1 VNSEIKIIFLFRKGV
16 IVVKKREE
24 QGGTGK
30 VELQVSLDAYKAL
43 VLAYPELSSVKQL
56 LENTRQGVII
66 LTGSRTVDVT
76 LALFTSMLKGDMV
89 TAWRD
94 AYDLVDINE
103 LLQDARL
110 ISLPAM
116 WEAPIATVIM
126 GGKVITAGLRRVYI
140 ILSSDNIQGF
150 IVFGQPS
157 VGLLANDREGGTLF
171 FGFKGVN
178 DKGSK
183 EVILEKAQYSNKDV
197 VVDTWGVMPSWDKLI
212 ATL

>member
-1 VNSEIKIIFLFRKGV
+1 M
-16 IVVKKREE
+16 VVKKAQETREVKLE
-24 QGGTGK
+24 VK
-30 VELQVSLDAYKAL
+30 LDQFKDL
-43 VLAYPELSSVKQL
+43 LLAYPELSGVKQV

-66 LTGSRTVDVT
+66 LTGARTVDVT
-76 LALFTSMLKGDMV
+76 LALFTSMLKGEVV

-110 ISLPAM
+110 IALPAM

-126 GGKVITAGLRRVYI
+126 SGKVITAGLRRVYI
-140 ILSSDNIQGF
+140 ILSSDNVTGF

-157 VGLLANDREGGTLF
+157 IGLIVLDRENDALF
-171 FGFKGVN
+171 FGFKGIN
-178 DKGSK
+178 DKGNK

-197 VVDTWGVMPSWDKLI
+197 AIDSWGVMPNWKQII

>member
-1 VNSEIKIIFLFRKGV
+1 
-16 IVVKKREE
+16 VVKKTQE
-24 QGGTGK
+24 TGEVK
-30 VELQVSLDAYKAL
+30 LEVKLDQFKDL
-43 VLAYPELSSVKQL
+43 LLAYPELSGVKQV
-56 LENTRQGVII
+56 LENTRQGVIM
-66 LTGSRTVDVT
+66 LTGTRTVDVT
-76 LALFTSMLKGDMV
+76 LALFTSMLKGDTV

-110 ISLPAM
+110 IALPAM

-126 GGKVITAGLRRVYI
+126 SGKVITAGLRRVYI
-140 ILSSDNIQGF
+140 ILTSDNVTGF

-183 EVILEKAQYSNKDV
+183 EIILEKAHYTNKDV
-197 VVDTWGVMPSWDKLI
+197 VVDSWGIMPNWKQII

>member
-1 VNSEIKIIFLFRKGV
+1 VNSEIKIILCLAGWAT
-16 IVVKKREE
+16 VVKKREE
-24 QGGTGK
+24 QGGAGK
-30 VELQVSLDAYKAL
+30 VELQVSLDAYKDL
-43 VLAYPELSSVKQL
+43 VLAYPDLSKVKQL
-56 LENTRQGVII
+56 LESTRQGVII

-76 LALFTSMLKGDMV
+76 LALFTSMLKNDVV

-94 AYDLVDINE
+94 AYDLVDIKE

-126 GGKVITAGLRRVYI
+126 SGKVITAGLRRVYI
-140 ILSSDNIQGF
+140 ILTSDNVTGF

-178 DKGSK
+178 EKGSK
-183 EVILEKAQYSNKDV
+183 EMILEKAQYSNKDV
-197 VVDTWGVMPSWDKLI
+197 VVDTWGVMPTWDRLI

>member
-1 VNSEIKIIFLFRKGV
+1 MVKRK
-16 IVVKKREE
+16 EE
-24 QGGTGK
+24 QGGAGK
-30 VELQVSLDAYKAL
+30 VELQVSLDAYKDL
-43 VLAYPELSSVKQL
+43 VLAYPDLSKVKQL

-76 LALFTSMLKGDMV
+76 LALFTSMLKNDVV

-116 WEAPIATVIM
+116 WELPVATVIM
-126 GGKVITAGLRRVYI
+126 SGKVITAGLRRVYI
-140 ILSSDNIQGF
+140 VLSSDGVTGF

-157 VGLLANDREGGTLF
+157 IGLIVLDRENDALF

-183 EVILEKAQYSNKDV
+183 EIILEKAHYANKDV
-197 VVDTWGVMPSWDKLI
+197 AIDSWGVMPTWDKLI

>member
-1 VNSEIKIIFLFRKGV
+1 M
-16 IVVKKREE
+16 VVKKAQETREVKLE
-24 QGGTGK
+24 VK
-30 VELQVSLDAYKAL
+30 LDQFKDL
-43 VLAYPELSSVKQL
+43 LLAYPELSGVKQV

-66 LTGSRTVDVT
+66 LTGARTVDVT
-76 LALFTSMLKGDMV
+76 LALFTSMLKGDTV

-110 ISLPAM
+110 IALPAM

-126 GGKVITAGLRRVYI
+126 SGKVITAGLRRVYI
-140 ILSSDNIQGF
+140 ILSSDNVTGF
-150 IVFGQPS
+150 IAFGQPS

-178 DKGSK
+178 DKGNR

-197 VVDTWGVMPSWDKLI
+197 VVDTWGVMPSWDRLI

>member
-1 VNSEIKIIFLFRKGV
+1 M
-16 IVVKKREE
+16 VVKKAQETREVKLE
-24 QGGTGK
+24 VK
-30 VELQVSLDAYKAL
+30 LDQFKDL
-43 VLAYPELSSVKQL
+43 LLAYPELSGVKQV

-66 LTGSRTVDVT
+66 LTGARTVDVT
-76 LALFTSMLKGDMV
+76 LALFTSMLKGDTV

-110 ISLPAM
+110 IALPAM

-126 GGKVITAGLRRVYI
+126 SGKVITAGLRRVYI
-140 ILSSDNIQGF
+140 ILSSDNTQGF

-157 VGLLANDREGGTLF
+157 IGLIVLDRENDALF
-171 FGFKGVN
+171 FGFKGIN
-178 DKGSK
+178 DKGNK

-197 VVDTWGVMPSWDKLI
+197 AIDSWGVMPNWKQII

>member
-1 VNSEIKIIFLFRKGV
+1 M
-16 IVVKKREE
+16 VKKTQETREVKLE
-24 QGGTGK
+24 VK
-30 VELQVSLDAYKAL
+30 LDQFKDL
-43 VLAYPELSSVKQL
+43 LLAYPELSRVKQL

-66 LTGSRTVDVT
+66 LTGTRTVDVT
-76 LALFTSMLKGDMV
+76 LALFTSMLKGDTV

-116 WEAPIATVIM
+116 WESPIATVIM

-157 VGLLANDREGGTLF
+157 VGLLVNDRESNALF
-171 FGFKGVN
+171 LGFNGIN

-183 EVILEKAQYSNKDV
+183 EIILEKAHYANKDV
-197 VVDTWGVMPSWDKLI
+197 VIDSWGIMPNWKQII

>member
-1 VNSEIKIIFLFRKGV
+1 VGTV
-16 IVVKKREE
+16 VVKKAQETREVKLE
-24 QGGTGK
+24 VK
-30 VELQVSLDAYKAL
+30 LDQFKDL
-43 VLAYPELSSVKQL
+43 LLAYPELSGVKQV

-66 LTGSRTVDVT
+66 LTGARTVDVT
-76 LALFTSMLKGDMV
+76 LALFTSMLKGDTV

-110 ISLPAM
+110 IALPAM

-126 GGKVITAGLRRVYI
+126 SGKVITAGLRRVYI
-140 ILSSDNIQGF
+140 ILSSDNTQGF

-157 VGLLANDREGGTLF
+157 IGLIVLDRENDALF
-171 FGFKGVN
+171 FGFKGIN
-178 DKGSK
+178 DKGNK

-197 VVDTWGVMPSWDKLI
+197 AIDSWGVMPNWKQII

>member
-16 IVVKKREE
+16 TVVKKKEE
-24 QGGTGK
+24 QGGAGK
-30 VELQVSLDAYKAL
+30 VELQVSLDAYKDL
-43 VLAYPELSSVKQL
+43 VLAYPDLSKVKQV

-76 LALFTSMLKGDMV
+76 LALFTSMLKGDTV

-126 GGKVITAGLRRVYI
+126 SGKVVTAGLRRVYI
-140 ILSSDNIQGF
+140 ILSSDNVTGF

-157 VGLLANDREGGTLF
+157 VGLLVNDREGGMLF

-183 EVILEKAQYSNKDV
+183 EIILEKAQYSNKDV
-197 VVDTWGVMPSWDKLI
+197 VVDSWGVMPSWNRLI

>member
-1 VNSEIKIIFLFRKGV
+1 M
-16 IVVKKREE
+16 VKKTRETRE
-24 QGGTGK
+24 VK
-30 VELQVSLDAYKAL
+30 LEVRLDQFKDL
-43 VLAYPELSSVKQL
+43 LLAYPDLSKVKQV

-76 LALFTSMLKGDMV
+76 LALFTSMLKGDTV

-126 GGKVITAGLRRVYI
+126 SGKVITAGLRRVYI
-140 ILSSDNIQGF
+140 ILSSDNVTGF

-157 VGLLANDREGGTLF
+157 MGLVVLDKVDDVLF

-178 DKGSK
+178 DKGSR

-197 VVDTWGVMPSWDKLI
+197 VVDSWGVMPNWKQII

>member
-1 VNSEIKIIFLFRKGV
+1 
-16 IVVKKREE
+16 VVKRKEE
-24 QGGTGK
+24 QGGAGK
-30 VELQVSLDAYKAL
+30 VELQVSLDAYKDL
-43 VLAYPELSSVKQL
+43 VLAYPDLSKVKQL

-76 LALFTSMLKGDMV
+76 LALFTSMLKNDVV

-116 WEAPIATVIM
+116 WELPVATVIM
-126 GGKVITAGLRRVYI
+126 SGKVITAGLRRVYI
-140 ILSSDNIQGF
+140 VLSSDGVTGF

-157 VGLLANDREGGTLF
+157 IGLIVLDRENDALF

-183 EVILEKAQYSNKDV
+183 EIILEKAHYANKDV
-197 VVDTWGVMPSWDKLI
+197 AIDSWGVMPTWDKLI

>member
-1 VNSEIKIIFLFRKGV
+1 
-16 IVVKKREE
+16 VVKKAQDAREVKLE
-24 QGGTGK
+24 DK
-30 VELQVSLDAYKAL
+30 LDQFKDL

-56 LENTRQGVII
+56 LESTRQGVVI

-94 AYDLVDINE
+94 AYEVVDINE
-103 LLQDARL
+103 LLQDAKL
-110 ISLPAM
+110 ILLPAM
-116 WEAPIATVIM
+116 WESPIATVVA
-126 GGKVITAGLRRVYI
+126 GGKIMTVGLRRVYI
-140 ILSSDNIQGF
+140 VLSSDSVSGF

-157 VGLLANDREGGTLF
+157 VGLLVNDRENDALF
-171 FGFKGVN
+171 LGFNGIN

-183 EVILEKAQYSNKDV
+183 EIILEKVHYANKDV
-197 VVDTWGVMPSWDKLI
+197 VVDSWGVMPNWKQII

>member
-1 VNSEIKIIFLFRKGV
+1 M
-16 IVVKKREE
+16 VKKREE
-24 QGGTGK
+24 QGEEGK
-30 VELQVSLDAYKAL
+30 VKLQVSLDAYKDL
-43 VLAYPELSSVKQL
+43 VLAYPELSNIKKL
-56 LENTRQGVII
+56 LESTRQGVVI

-76 LALFTSMLKGDMV
+76 LALFTSMLKNDVV

-116 WEAPIATVIM
+116 WEAPVASVVMSGKIMTV
-126 GGKVITAGLRRVYI
+126 GLRRVYI
-140 ILSSDNIQGF
+140 VLSSDGVTGF

-157 VGLLANDREGGTLF
+157 MGLLVLDKADDVLF
-171 FGFKGVN
+171 FGFNGVN

-197 VVDTWGVMPSWDKLI
+197 AIDSWGVMPSWDKLI
-212 ATL
+212 ASL